1 MDTVYIKEFIVLAEI
16 CNYSRAAEML
26 YISQSTLFNHIRSLE
41 TDIGV
46 SLFDRRG
53 RKIVLSEIGQVFLP
67 YAKTI
72 VAASE
77 EFRTVLQES
86 TKKKNSTLRIAV
98 QYPVTDMAQ
107 QFRSRN
113 PDCEIHLQDCQSPME
128 MMEDGSCEL
137 AFLRNVTSEA
147 HPEYCIIPYTTDTVV
162 AAVHASHPLADRK
175 VITLSEL
182 KSDSFVMIAQRK
194 KRDCYCMELC
204 KNAGFVP
211 KIAMTAASGNEA
223 VKLVNAGLGVSLFLK
238 GTMTP
243 EIFKKLV
250 LLEMEPQI
258 TCSISLCWLKDRSLS
273 PSAAEFVRFIQKQIK
288 AERY

>member
-53 RKIVLSEIGQVFLP
+53 RKIVLSESGQIFLP

-77 EFRTVLQES
+77 EFSAVLQEN

-98 QYPVTDMAQ
+98 QYPVTNIAQ

-113 PDCEIHLQDCQSPME
+113 PDCDIHLQDCQALME
-128 MMEDGSCEL
+128 MLKDGSCEL
-137 AFLRNVTSEA
+137 AFLRNVTSET

-162 AAVHASHPLADRK
+162 AAVYASHPLADRK

-182 KSDSFVMIAQRK
+182 KSDSFVMISQHK
-194 KRDCYCMELC
+194 KRECYCMRLC
-204 KNAGFVP
+204 KDAGFVP
-211 KIAMTAASGNEA
+211 KIAMAVATGEEA
-223 VKLVNAGLGVSLFLK
+223 VKLVNSGLGVSLFLK

-243 EIFKKLV
+243 ELFRNLV
-250 LLEMEPQI
+250 LLDMEPKI
-258 TCSISLCWLKDRSLS
+258 TCSISLCWLKDRMLS
-273 PSAAEFVRFIQKQIK
+273 PCAAEFVQFIQDKIK

>member
-46 SLFDRRG
+46 PLFARRG
-53 RKIVLSEIGQVFLP
+53 RRIVLSESGQIFLP
-67 YAKTI
+67 YARTI

-77 EFRTVLQES
+77 EFGAVLQES
-86 TKKKNSTLRIAV
+86 TKKKNSTLRIAI
-98 QYPVTDMAQ
+98 QYPVTDTIQ
-107 QFRSRN
+107 QFRSEN
-113 PDCEIHLQDCQSPME
+113 PHCDIHLQDCQAPME
-128 MMEDGSCEL
+128 MMKDGSCEL
-137 AFLRNVTSEA
+137 AFLRNVTSET

-162 AAVHASHPLADRK
+162 AAVHVSHPLAHRK

-194 KRDCYCMELC
+194 KRDCYCMKLC

-211 KIAMTAASGNEA
+211 KIAMTVASGSEA
-223 VKLVNAGLGVSLFLK
+223 AKLVNAGMGVSLFLK

-243 EIFKKLV
+243 EIFRNIV

-273 PSAAEFVRFIQKQIK
+273 PCAAEFVRFIQG
-288 AERY
+288 